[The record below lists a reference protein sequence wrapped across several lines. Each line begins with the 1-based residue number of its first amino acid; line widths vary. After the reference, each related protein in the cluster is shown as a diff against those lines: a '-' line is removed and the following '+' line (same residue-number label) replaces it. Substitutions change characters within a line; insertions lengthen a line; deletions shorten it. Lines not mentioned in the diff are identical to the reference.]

1 MRSWSVNHV
10 GTVFFCIRTVF
21 LLILHGHLS
30 RTFSFILLLS
40 LSPVV
45 LTTSPLSVWMLLFR
59 STFLCLVWFAV
70 LLVSPLA
77 FLTRLLFNFCFF
89 RSRTFILLHLLFSS
103 SLFCLSFW
111 IIFHK
116 VSVDVVLKIILSLD
130 HHLHVIQNF
139 IIRVFLLPIFLNDL
153 LILFWLNLLRLCR
166 LLKVRLYLTF
176 LNIVVIL
183 HHTCELDDL
192 TPYL

>member
-1 MRSWSVNHV
+1 MIHTIHIADLEFQMTDAEMVA
-10 GTVFFCIRTVF
+10 
-21 LLILHGHLS
+21 ILNS
-30 RTFSFILLLS
+30 SDS
-40 LSPVV
+40 
-45 LTTSPLSVWMLLFR
+45 
-59 STFLCLVWFAV
+59 AD
-70 LLVSPLA
+70 
-77 FLTRLLFNFCFF
+77 FLTGLLFNFCFF

-153 LILFWLNLLRLCR
+153 LILFWLTLLWLSRF
-166 LLKVRLYLTF
+166 LKVRLYLTF